1 MIRIKRLLE
10 FERFRIGIS
19 IAVLVRKA
27 IAMKSTTFLS
37 ALFAATILFS
47 ATRVRAVESEDAKRD
62 ERLRIELEQVDA
74 ESKQERFQ
82 EKRFQEYVTQLAAAE
97 QADARNRPPE
107 RGIDDSKFYKSFNPT
122 VLFTW

>member
-1 MIRIKRLLE
+1 
-10 FERFRIGIS
+10 
-19 IAVLVRKA
+19 
-27 IAMKSTTFLS
+27 MKSTTFLS

-47 ATRVRAVESEDAKRD
+47 ETRVRAAESEDAKRD
-62 ERLRIELEQVDA
+62 ERLRIELEQQVDA
-74 ESKQERFQ
+74 QSKQE
-82 EKRFQEYVTQLAAAE
+82 RFQEYVTQLAAAA